1 MALGFALGEYLAR
14 LERDGGLKLRH
25 LLEIQSLPYGA
36 VYKKHPGVGVVDY
49 MLGIVRIEVGKNRN
63 DCGAVGYCPDKHNYP
78 GGGVFT
84 QESHMVAGLQA
95 YLSVEE
101 VQTGYTAGEVGVGH
115 HFRAAVVGKGGE
127 IPVVA
132 ETILVYFQDMVVV
145 SHFKSG
151 LDNAG

>member
-1 MALGFALGEYLAR
+1 
-14 LERDGGLKLRH
+14 
-25 LLEIQSLPYGA
+25 
-36 VYKKHPGVGVVDY
+36 

-63 DCGAVGYCPDKHNYP
+63 DCGAVGYCPDKHHYP

-84 QESHMVAGLQA
+84 QKGHMVARFKSHLP
-95 YLSVEE
+95 VEE
-101 VQTGYTAGEVGVGH
+101 VQAGYTAGEVGVGH
-115 HFRAAVVGKGGE
+115 HFLAAVVGKGGE
-127 IPVVA
+127 VPVVA